1 MLNLLTMERFLPN
14 KLSRKEH
21 FLSKYKYGG
30 KDIPKPIIFLLL
42 IINLIITYLFILF
55 SLYYINEIDP
65 NLKSKYKTVFL
76 LLVYILLFTNFFM
89 LIDTIISLVSLFT
102 C

>member
-1 MLNLLTMERFLPN
+1 MLNLLTIEQFLPN

-21 FLSKYKYGG
+21 FSSKYKNGNEM
-30 KDIPKPIIFLLL
+30 PKYVIFLLL

-55 SLYYINEIDP
+55 SLTYINEIDP
-65 NLKSKYKTVFL
+65 NFTSKYKTVFL
-76 LLVYILLFTNFFM
+76 LLVYILLFTNGIMF
-89 LIDTIISLVSLFT
+89 IDNCISIYSLFT